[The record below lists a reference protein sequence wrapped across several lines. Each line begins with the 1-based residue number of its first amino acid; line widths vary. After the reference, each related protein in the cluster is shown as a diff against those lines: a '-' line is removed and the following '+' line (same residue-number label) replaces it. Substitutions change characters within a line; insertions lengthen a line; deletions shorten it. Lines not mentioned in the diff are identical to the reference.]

1 MSVPATGYWSTQ
13 GIALAFKINTSFM
26 LVCAKACATISEN
39 TKTWKSRQALYTEQ
53 IWFGASQIPACLRC
67 VSWQHVRS
75 ARLGFGLGSLFIW
88 IGEELISKLIVQEM
102 NSFQINYFSSVNKN
116 NSREKKLSD
125 SASHYESCTSKN
137 WHTEPDNLP
146 WRQNRIWSNTL
157 VENRDKMFRA

>member
-53 IWFGASQIPACLRC
+53 IWFGTSQIPACLRC

-102 NSFQINYFSSVNKN
+102 NSFQINNFSSVNKN
-116 NSREKKLSD
+116 NSREKNWAIVPVIMKAVQAKTDTLSQTI
-125 SASHYESCTSKN
+125 YRE
-137 WHTEPDNLP
+137 
-146 WRQNRIWSNTL
+146 
-157 VENRDKMFRA
+157 DKTGFDQIH

>member
-1 MSVPATGYWSTQ
+1 MSVPAAGYWSTQ

-75 ARLGFGLGSLFIW
+75 ARLGFGLGSLFTHF
-88 IGEELISKLIVQEM
+88 
-102 NSFQINYFSSVNKN
+102 NSFQINKKN
-116 NSREKKLSD
+116 SPEFVILITHLTTKANQGKKNLSG

-137 WHTEPDNLP
+137 RHTEPDNLP
-146 WRQNRIWSNTL
+146 WKTKQDLIKYTSG
-157 VENRDKMFRA
+157 KHG